1 MMPESMQEYGRSYDR
16 TWEEIESMLE
26 QAVARQRDW
35 IAIYHES
42 KKAENQKMLKE
53 AARNKKALEGVIK
66 TFQWVLGEEGIKHP
80 LH

>member
-42 KKAENQKMLKE
+42 KKAENQK
-53 AARNKKALEGVIK
+53 
-66 TFQWVLGEEGIKHP
+66 
-80 LH
+80 